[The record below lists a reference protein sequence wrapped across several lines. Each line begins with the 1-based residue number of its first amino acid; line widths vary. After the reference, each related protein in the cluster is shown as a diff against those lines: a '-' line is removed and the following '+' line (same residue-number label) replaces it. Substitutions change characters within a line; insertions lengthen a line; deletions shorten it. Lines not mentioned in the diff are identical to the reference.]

1 MKIKPGQ
8 SIIFRLIGQKIKFK
22 IVDSL
27 ALTNTEVSD
36 AILFCQ
42 SDKTLYSIQWDEFW
56 SEVLYDR
63 LATKFVI
70 H

>member
-42 SDKTLYSIQWDEFW
+42 IDGTLYSIQWD
-56 SEVLYDR
+56 
-63 LATKFVI
+63 
-70 H
+70 